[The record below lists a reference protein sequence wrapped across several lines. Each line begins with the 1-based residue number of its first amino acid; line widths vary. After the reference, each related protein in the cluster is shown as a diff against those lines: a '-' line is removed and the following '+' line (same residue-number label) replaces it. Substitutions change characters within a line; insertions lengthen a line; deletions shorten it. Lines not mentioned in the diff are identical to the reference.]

1 MKRCKNNWLKYSGTK
16 SMYFY
21 CNLSRLL
28 FFYRNEIKYNEWDR
42 YANIGE
48 SMRLLSLRNVEI
60 DVIDVLF
67 EEKKCNVRLII
78 HEMINKKNI
87 NNFIRVA
94 IRDLMAK
101 WATKFP
107 VDKLYNWLLELLRTN
122 THRLWH
128 GSPLFHLNPD
138 TEILDV

>member
-21 CNLSRLL
+21 CNPSRLL

-48 SMRLLSLRNVEI
+48 SMRLLSLRKCWNRCNWRFI
-60 DVIDVLF
+60 WG
-67 EEKKCNVRLII
+67 KKCNVRLII

-94 IRDLMAK
+94 IRDLVAK